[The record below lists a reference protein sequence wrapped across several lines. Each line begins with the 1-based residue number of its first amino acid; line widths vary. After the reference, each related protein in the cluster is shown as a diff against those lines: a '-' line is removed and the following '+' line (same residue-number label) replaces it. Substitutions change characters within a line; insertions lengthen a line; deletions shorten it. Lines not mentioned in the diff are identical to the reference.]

1 MPWPPQLDDLKAELG
16 RQRSDSADDAQ
27 LQLTLDGAVAF
38 VERER
43 FGDLNF
49 SNATTGVD
57 SLLPSPSPDVVLGT
71 LREAIR
77 LWHRRRSPEG
87 FIDLGEFGHSRVPR
101 WDADIDRLLGIGEFR
116 RPMV

>member
-1 MPWPPQLDDLKAELG
+1 VSWPPQLDDLKAELG
-16 RQRSDSADDAQ
+16 RARTDTADEPQ
-27 LQLTLDGAVAF
+27 LQLVLDASVAE

-49 SNATTGVD
+49 SNSTTGAD
-57 SLLPSPSPDVVLGT
+57 SLLPAPSADVVLGT
-71 LREAIR
+71 LRMAIR

-87 FIDLGEFGHSRVPR
+87 FVDLGEFGHSRVPR